1 MSDSKVEKVSVALYP
16 IDQKIVTRVRQKHGL
31 NFSSALRMIV
41 RDWDEHNAHIGRPR
55 RHHRQPVTGEITAV
69 ITDRKA

>member
-41 RDWDEHNAHIGRPR
+41 RDWDEHNRPR